1 MDSDSWLPVVS
12 ILSLMLV
19 ACYFATAETAL
30 ASANPN
36 RIKSL
41 AEDRNRRAQKTAA
54 LLDDFD
60 RALTTLLVGTN
71 IVHIA
76 CASLTTLF
84 VKRLWGAGAVAVSTV
99 VLAIVVFFA
108 AEMLPK
114 SFARAYPEEAALALA
129 PSLRTL
135 MTLLSPITVLFS
147 GISKFITRLF
157 GVPDAPTVTED
168 ELYDIIESI
177 GEEGGIEE
185 EASRLIHS
193 ALEFDDITVQQ
204 VLTPRNRMVTVALDD
219 SCEEILSVIRES
231 RHSRLPVY
239 DKTPDNIV
247 GILGIRRYLKAYLAQ
262 GESVSLAE
270 LMDPPY
276 FLPRKRRID
285 DALSEMSGRK
295 QHIAVVR
302 DDFGGV
308 LGIVTVEDILEELV
322 GEIWDEDD
330 DPAQDLAQRQPLPQG
345 EPAFPQGETGP
356 LQQQASSTEGTPSL
370 PDGKAALQDEGAPVS
385 ASGSAPAGEREGP
398 REGAAAGK
406 GSDGPEQAPPGKTPG
421 GSPDAL

>member
-1 MDSDSWLPVVS
+1 
-12 ILSLMLV
+12 MLV

-30 ASANPN
+30 ASANRI

-41 AEDRNRRAQKTAA
+41 ADDGNRRAQKTVA

-108 AEMLPK
+108 AELLPK

-204 VLTPRNRMVTVALDD
+204 VLTPRNHMVTVALDD

-262 GESVSLAE
+262 GENVSLAE

-295 QHIAVVR
+295 QHIAVVC

-330 DPAQDLAQRQPLPQG
+330 DPAQELAEKRPLVQEGAALAQTGTVPAEGGSAQG
-345 EPAFPQGETGP
+345 PDAGNAPAPVGKGP
-356 LQQQASSTEGTPSL
+356 APAEDAPVS
-370 PDGKAALQDEGAPVS
+370 DGKAS
-385 ASGSAPAGEREGP
+385 AKGPDAGNP
-398 REGAAAGK
+398 PAAG
-406 GSDGPEQAPPGKTPG
+406 QQTPPGGEPSG
-421 GSPDAL
+421 RDGSKR

>member
-1 MDSDSWLPVVS
+1 
-12 ILSLMLV
+12 MLV

-30 ASANPN
+30 ASANRI

-41 AEDRNRRAQKTAA
+41 ADDGNRRAQKTVA

-99 VLAIVVFFA
+99 VLAIVFFFA

-204 VLTPRNRMVTVALDD
+204 VLTPRNHMVTVALDD

-262 GESVSLAE
+262 GENVSLAE

-295 QHIAVVR
+295 QHIAVVC

-330 DPAQDLAQRQPLPQG
+330 DPAQELAEKQPLVQEGAVLAQTGTAPAEEDSAQG
-345 EPAFPQGETGP
+345 PDAGNAPAPVGNAPAPAEDAP
-356 LQQQASSTEGTPSL
+356 VS
-370 PDGKAALQDEGAPVS
+370 DGKAS
-385 ASGSAPAGEREGP
+385 AKGPDAGNP
-398 REGAAAGK
+398 PAAG
-406 GSDGPEQAPPGKTPG
+406 QQTPPGGEPSG
-421 GSPDAL
+421 RDGSKR

>member
-1 MDSDSWLPVVS
+1 
-12 ILSLMLV
+12 MLV

-30 ASANPN
+30 ASANRI

-41 AEDRNRRAQKTAA
+41 ADDGNRRAQKTVA

-204 VLTPRNRMVTVALDD
+204 VLTPRNHMVTVALDD

-262 GESVSLAE
+262 GENVSLAE

-295 QHIAVVR
+295 QHIAVVC

-330 DPAQDLAQRQPLPQG
+330 DPAQELAEKQPLVQEGAVLAQTGTAPAEEDSAQG
-345 EPAFPQGETGP
+345 PDAGNAPAPVGKGP
-356 LQQQASSTEGTPSL
+356 APAE
-370 PDGKAALQDEGAPVS
+370 DAPVS
-385 ASGSAPAGEREGP
+385 NGKASAKGPDAGNP
-398 REGAAAGK
+398 PAAG
-406 GSDGPEQAPPGKTPG
+406 QQTPPGGEPSG
-421 GSPDAL
+421 RDGSKR

>member
-1 MDSDSWLPVVS
+1 
-12 ILSLMLV
+12 MLV

-30 ASANPN
+30 ASANRI

-41 AEDRNRRAQKTAA
+41 ADDGNRRAQKTVA

-247 GILGIRRYLKAYLAQ
+247 GILRIRRYLKAYLAQ
-262 GESVSLAE
+262 GENVSLAE

-330 DPAQDLAQRQPLPQG
+330 DPAQELAEKQPLVQEGAALAQTGTAPAEEDSAQG
-345 EPAFPQGETGP
+345 PDAGNAPAPVGNAPAPAEDAP
-356 LQQQASSTEGTPSL
+356 AS
-370 PDGKAALQDEGAPVS
+370 DGKAS
-385 ASGSAPAGEREGP
+385 AKGPDAGNP
-398 REGAAAGK
+398 PAAG
-406 GSDGPEQAPPGKTPG
+406 QQTPPGGEPSG
-421 GSPDAL
+421 RDGSKR

>member
-1 MDSDSWLPVVS
+1 
-12 ILSLMLV
+12 MLV

-30 ASANPN
+30 ASANRI

-41 AEDRNRRAQKTAA
+41 ADDGNRRAQKTVA

-262 GESVSLAE
+262 GENVSLAE

-295 QHIAVVR
+295 QHIAVVC

-330 DPAQDLAQRQPLPQG
+330 DPAQELAEKQPLVQEGAVLAQTGTAPAEEDSAQG
-345 EPAFPQGETGP
+345 PDAGNAPAPVGNAPAPAEDAP
-356 LQQQASSTEGTPSL
+356 VS
-370 PDGKAALQDEGAPVS
+370 DGKAS
-385 ASGSAPAGEREGP
+385 AKGPDAGNP
-398 REGAAAGK
+398 PAAG
-406 GSDGPEQAPPGKTPG
+406 QQTPPGGEPSG
-421 GSPDAL
+421 RDGSKR

>member
-1 MDSDSWLPVVS
+1 
-12 ILSLMLV
+12 MLV

-30 ASANPN
+30 ASANRI

-41 AEDRNRRAQKTAA
+41 ADDGNRRAQKTVA

-204 VLTPRNRMVTVALDD
+204 VLTPRNHMVTVALDD

-262 GESVSLAE
+262 GENVSLAE

-295 QHIAVVR
+295 QHIAVVC

-330 DPAQDLAQRQPLPQG
+330 DPAQELAEKQPLVQEGAALAQTGTAPAEEDSAQG
-345 EPAFPQGETGP
+345 PDAGNAPAPVGNAPAPAEDAP
-356 LQQQASSTEGTPSL
+356 VS
-370 PDGKAALQDEGAPVS
+370 DGKAS
-385 ASGSAPAGEREGP
+385 AKGPDAGNP
-398 REGAAAGK
+398 PAAG
-406 GSDGPEQAPPGKTPG
+406 QQTPPGGEPSG
-421 GSPDAL
+421 RDGSKR

>member
-1 MDSDSWLPVVS
+1 
-12 ILSLMLV
+12 MLV

-30 ASANPN
+30 ASANRI

-41 AEDRNRRAQKTAA
+41 ADDGNRRAQKTVA

-262 GESVSLAE
+262 GENVSLAE

-295 QHIAVVR
+295 QHIAVVC

-330 DPAQDLAQRQPLPQG
+330 DPAQELAEKRPLVQEGAALAQTGTVPAEGGSAQG
-345 EPAFPQGETGP
+345 PDAGNAPAPVGKGP
-356 LQQQASSTEGTPSL
+356 APAEDAPVS
-370 PDGKAALQDEGAPVS
+370 DGKAS
-385 ASGSAPAGEREGP
+385 AKGPDAGNP
-398 REGAAAGK
+398 PAAG
-406 GSDGPEQAPPGKTPG
+406 QQTPPGGEPSG
-421 GSPDAL
+421 RDGSKR

>member
-12 ILSLMLV
+12 IVTLLLA

-30 ASANPN
+30 ASANRI

-41 AEDRNRRAQKTAA
+41 AEDGNRRAQKAAA

-84 VKRLWGAGAVAVSTV
+84 VTRLWGAGAVAVSTV

-114 SFARAYPEEAALALA
+114 SFARAYPENTALALA
-129 PSLRTL
+129 PSLRLL
-135 MTLLSPITVLFS
+135 MTLLTPLTFFFS
-147 GISKFITRLF
+147 NLSKFITRIF
-157 GVPDAPTVTED
+157 GAPATPTVTED

-204 VLTPRNRMVTVALDD
+204 VLTPRNRMVTLALDD
-219 SCEEILSVIRES
+219 SSEEILDTIRS
-231 RHSRLPVY
+231 CRHSRLPVY

-247 GILGIRRYLKAYLAQ
+247 GVLGIRRYLKAYLAQ
-262 GESVSLAE
+262 GGDVFLGE
-270 LMDPPY
+270 LVDPPY

-295 QHIAVVR
+295 QHLAVVR

-330 DPAQDLAQRQPLPQG
+330 DPAQELAEKQPVN
-345 EPAFPQGETGP
+345 PALLEFG
-356 LQQQASSTEGTPSL
+356 QQVASATDAQEAPASL
-370 PDGKAALQDEGAPVS
+370 PNDGAQHPATADGKSGDAADQKA
-385 ASGSAPAGEREGP
+385 
-398 REGAAAGK
+398 
-406 GSDGPEQAPPGKTPG
+406 
-421 GSPDAL
+421 

>member
-1 MDSDSWLPVVS
+1 
-12 ILSLMLV
+12 MLV

-30 ASANPN
+30 ASANRI

-41 AEDRNRRAQKTAA
+41 ADDGNRRAQKTVA

-262 GESVSLAE
+262 GENVSLAE

-330 DPAQDLAQRQPLPQG
+330 DPAQELAEKRPLVQEGAVLAQTGTAPAEGGSAQG
-345 EPAFPQGETGP
+345 PDAGNAPAPVGNAPAPAEDAP
-356 LQQQASSTEGTPSL
+356 VS
-370 PDGKAALQDEGAPVS
+370 DGKAS
-385 ASGSAPAGEREGP
+385 AKGPDAGNP
-398 REGAAAGK
+398 PAAG
-406 GSDGPEQAPPGKTPG
+406 QQTPPGGEPSG
-421 GSPDAL
+421 RDGSKR

>member
-1 MDSDSWLPVVS
+1 
-12 ILSLMLV
+12 MLV

-30 ASANPN
+30 ASANRI

-41 AEDRNRRAQKTAA
+41 ADDGNRRAQKTVA

-71 IVHIA
+71 IVQIA

-204 VLTPRNRMVTVALDD
+204 VLTPRNHMVTVALDD

-262 GESVSLAE
+262 GENVSLAE

-330 DPAQDLAQRQPLPQG
+330 DPAQELAEKQPLVQEGAVLAQTGTAPAEGGSAQG
-345 EPAFPQGETGP
+345 PDAGNAPAPVGKGP
-356 LQQQASSTEGTPSL
+356 APAE
-370 PDGKAALQDEGAPVS
+370 DAPVS
-385 ASGSAPAGEREGP
+385 NGKASAKGPDAGNP
-398 REGAAAGK
+398 PAAG
-406 GSDGPEQAPPGKTPG
+406 QQTPPGGEPSG
-421 GSPDAL
+421 RDGSKR

>member
-1 MDSDSWLPVVS
+1 
-12 ILSLMLV
+12 
-19 ACYFATAETAL
+19 
-30 ASANPN
+30 
-36 RIKSL
+36 
-41 AEDRNRRAQKTAA
+41 
-54 LLDDFD
+54 
-60 RALTTLLVGTN
+60 
-71 IVHIA
+71 
-76 CASLTTLF
+76 
-84 VKRLWGAGAVAVSTV
+84 
-99 VLAIVVFFA
+99 
-108 AEMLPK
+108 MLPK

-129 PSLRTL
+129 PSLRML

-262 GESVSLAE
+262 GENVSLAE

-330 DPAQDLAQRQPLPQG
+330 DPAQELAEKRPLVQEGAALAQTGTVPAEGGSAQG
-345 EPAFPQGETGP
+345 PDAGNAPAPVGKGP
-356 LQQQASSTEGTPSL
+356 APAE
-370 PDGKAALQDEGAPVS
+370 DAPVS
-385 ASGSAPAGEREGP
+385 NGKASAKGPDAGNP
-398 REGAAAGK
+398 PAAG
-406 GSDGPEQAPPGKTPG
+406 QQTPPGGEPSG
-421 GSPDAL
+421 RDGSKR

>member
-1 MDSDSWLPVVS
+1 MDSDSWLPIFAIAAL
-12 ILSLMLV
+12 ILA
-19 ACYFATAETAL
+19 ACYFAMAETAL
-30 ASANPN
+30 ASANRI

-41 AEDRNRRAQKTAA
+41 AEDGDRRAVKVSALIDNFDKT
-54 LLDDFD
+54 
-60 RALTTLLVGTN
+60 LTTLLVGTN

-84 VKRLWGAGAVAVSTV
+84 VTRLWGSGAVVVSTV
-99 VLAIVVFFA
+99 VLAIVVFFV

-114 SFARAYPEEAALALA
+114 SFARSYPEQTALALA
-129 PSLRTL
+129 PSLRL
-135 MTLLSPITVLFS
+135 ILTLLTPLSFLFS
-147 GISKFITRLF
+147 GISKLLTRLF
-157 GVPDAPTVTED
+157 GEKETPTVTED

-204 VLTPRNRMVTVALDD
+204 VLTPRNRMIALSIDD
-219 SCEEILSVIRES
+219 SPEEILSVIREC

-239 DKTPDNIV
+239 RKTPDNIV
-247 GILGIRRYLKAYLAQ
+247 GVLNIRRYLKAYLAQ
-262 GESVSLAE
+262 PAGLSLTE
-270 LMDPPY
+270 LLDPPY

-285 DALSEMSGRK
+285 DALSDMSAHK
-295 QHIAVVR
+295 QHLSVVR

-330 DPAQDLAQRQPLPQG
+330 DPVQELKERAVRN
-345 EPAFPQGETGP
+345 PALKAFEREKTGETED
-356 LQQQASSTEGTPSL
+356 ASS
-370 PDGKAALQDEGAPVS
+370 LQE
-385 ASGSAPAGEREGP
+385 ERSQP
-398 REGAAAGK
+398 
-406 GSDGPEQAPPGKTPG
+406 
-421 GSPDAL
+421 

>member
-1 MDSDSWLPVVS
+1 
-12 ILSLMLV
+12 MLV

-30 ASANPN
+30 ASANRI

-41 AEDRNRRAQKTAA
+41 ADDGNRRAQKTVA

-147 GISKFITRLF
+147 GISKFVTRLF

-262 GESVSLAE
+262 GENVSLAE

-330 DPAQDLAQRQPLPQG
+330 DPAQELAEKQPLVQEGAVLAQTGTAPAEGGSAQG
-345 EPAFPQGETGP
+345 PDAGNAPAPVGNAPAPAEDAP
-356 LQQQASSTEGTPSL
+356 VS
-370 PDGKAALQDEGAPVS
+370 DGKAS
-385 ASGSAPAGEREGP
+385 AKGPDAGNP
-398 REGAAAGK
+398 PAAG
-406 GSDGPEQAPPGKTPG
+406 QQTPPGGEPSG
-421 GSPDAL
+421 RDGSKR

>member
-1 MDSDSWLPVVS
+1 
-12 ILSLMLV
+12 MLV

-30 ASANPN
+30 ASANRI

-41 AEDRNRRAQKTAA
+41 ADDGNRRAQKTVA

-204 VLTPRNRMVTVALDD
+204 VLTPRNHMVTVALDD

-262 GESVSLAE
+262 GENVSLAE

-295 QHIAVVR
+295 QHIAVVC

-330 DPAQDLAQRQPLPQG
+330 DPAQELAEKRPLVQEGAALAQTGTVPAEGGSAQG
-345 EPAFPQGETGP
+345 PDAGNAPAPVGKGP
-356 LQQQASSTEGTPSL
+356 APAEDAPVS
-370 PDGKAALQDEGAPVS
+370 DGKAS
-385 ASGSAPAGEREGP
+385 AKGPDAGNP
-398 REGAAAGK
+398 PAAG
-406 GSDGPEQAPPGKTPG
+406 QQTPPGGEPSG
-421 GSPDAL
+421 RDGSKR

>member
-1 MDSDSWLPVVS
+1 
-12 ILSLMLV
+12 MLV

-30 ASANPN
+30 ASANRI

-41 AEDRNRRAQKTAA
+41 ADDGNRRAQKTVA

-204 VLTPRNRMVTVALDD
+204 VLTPRNHMVTVALDD

-262 GESVSLAE
+262 GENVSLAE

-295 QHIAVVR
+295 QHIAVVC

-330 DPAQDLAQRQPLPQG
+330 DPAQELAEKRPLVQEGAVLAQTGTVPAERGSAQG
-345 EPAFPQGETGP
+345 PDAGNAPAPVGKGP
-356 LQQQASSTEGTPSL
+356 APAE
-370 PDGKAALQDEGAPVS
+370 DAPVS
-385 ASGSAPAGEREGP
+385 NGKASAKGPDAGNP
-398 REGAAAGK
+398 PAAG
-406 GSDGPEQAPPGKTPG
+406 QQTPPGGEPSG
-421 GSPDAL
+421 RDGSKR

>member
-1 MDSDSWLPVVS
+1 
-12 ILSLMLV
+12 MLV

-30 ASANPN
+30 ASANRI

-41 AEDRNRRAQKTAA
+41 AEDGNRRAQKTAA

-262 GESVSLAE
+262 GENVSLAE

-295 QHIAVVR
+295 QHIAVVC

-330 DPAQDLAQRQPLPQG
+330 DPAQELAEKQPLVQEGAVLAQTGTAPAERGSAQG
-345 EPAFPQGETGP
+345 PDAGNAPAPVGNAPAPAEDAP
-356 LQQQASSTEGTPSL
+356 VS
-370 PDGKAALQDEGAPVS
+370 DGKAS
-385 ASGSAPAGEREGP
+385 AKGPDAGNP
-398 REGAAAGK
+398 PAAG
-406 GSDGPEQAPPGKTPG
+406 QQTPPGGEPSG
-421 GSPDAL
+421 RDGSKR

>member
-1 MDSDSWLPVVS
+1 
-12 ILSLMLV
+12 MLV

-30 ASANPN
+30 ASANRI

-41 AEDRNRRAQKTAA
+41 ADDGNRRAQKTVA

-135 MTLLSPITVLFS
+135 MTLLYPITVLFS

-262 GESVSLAE
+262 GENVSLAE

-295 QHIAVVR
+295 QHIAVVC

-330 DPAQDLAQRQPLPQG
+330 DPAQELAEKQPLVQEGAVLAQTGTAPAEEDSAQG
-345 EPAFPQGETGP
+345 PDAGNAPAPVGNAPAPAEDAP
-356 LQQQASSTEGTPSL
+356 AS
-370 PDGKAALQDEGAPVS
+370 DGKAS
-385 ASGSAPAGEREGP
+385 AKGPDAGNP
-398 REGAAAGK
+398 PAAG
-406 GSDGPEQAPPGKTPG
+406 QQTPPGGEPSG
-421 GSPDAL
+421 RDGSKR

>member
-1 MDSDSWLPVVS
+1 
-12 ILSLMLV
+12 MLV

-30 ASANPN
+30 ASANRI

-41 AEDRNRRAQKTAA
+41 ADDGNRRAQKTVA

-204 VLTPRNRMVTVALDD
+204 VLTPRNHMVTVALDD

-262 GESVSLAE
+262 GENVSLAE

-295 QHIAVVR
+295 QHIAVVC

-330 DPAQDLAQRQPLPQG
+330 DPAQELAEKQPLVQEGAVLAQTGTAPAEGGSAQG
-345 EPAFPQGETGP
+345 PDAGNAPAPVGNAPAPAEDAP
-356 LQQQASSTEGTPSL
+356 VS
-370 PDGKAALQDEGAPVS
+370 DGKAS
-385 ASGSAPAGEREGP
+385 AKGPDAGNP
-398 REGAAAGK
+398 PAAG
-406 GSDGPEQAPPGKTPG
+406 QQTPPGGEPSG
-421 GSPDAL
+421 RDGSKR

>member
-1 MDSDSWLPVVS
+1 
-12 ILSLMLV
+12 MLV

-30 ASANPN
+30 ASANRI

-41 AEDRNRRAQKTAA
+41 TDDGNRRAQKTVA

-262 GESVSLAE
+262 GENVSLAE

-295 QHIAVVR
+295 QHIAVVC

-330 DPAQDLAQRQPLPQG
+330 DPAQELAEKQPLVQEGAVLAQTGTAPAEGGSAQG
-345 EPAFPQGETGP
+345 SDAGNAPAPVGNAPAPAEDAP
-356 LQQQASSTEGTPSL
+356 VS
-370 PDGKAALQDEGAPVS
+370 DGKAS
-385 ASGSAPAGEREGP
+385 AKGPDAGNP
-398 REGAAAGK
+398 PAAG
-406 GSDGPEQAPPGKTPG
+406 QQTPPGGEPSG
-421 GSPDAL
+421 RDGSKR

>member
-1 MDSDSWLPVVS
+1 M
-12 ILSLMLV
+12 
-19 ACYFATAETAL
+19 
-30 ASANPN
+30 
-36 RIKSL
+36 
-41 AEDRNRRAQKTAA
+41 
-54 LLDDFD
+54 
-60 RALTTLLVGTN
+60 GTN
-71 IVHIA
+71 IVQIA

-204 VLTPRNRMVTVALDD
+204 VLTPRNHMVTVALDD

-262 GESVSLAE
+262 GENVSLAE

-295 QHIAVVR
+295 QHIAVVC

-330 DPAQDLAQRQPLPQG
+330 DPAQELAEKQPLVQEGAVLAQTGTAPAEGGSAQG
-345 EPAFPQGETGP
+345 PDAGNAPAPVGKGP
-356 LQQQASSTEGTPSL
+356 APAE
-370 PDGKAALQDEGAPVS
+370 DAPVS
-385 ASGSAPAGEREGP
+385 NGKASAKGPDAGNP
-398 REGAAAGK
+398 PAAG
-406 GSDGPEQAPPGKTPG
+406 QQTPPGGEPSG
-421 GSPDAL
+421 RDGSKR

>member
-1 MDSDSWLPVVS
+1 
-12 ILSLMLV
+12 MLV

-30 ASANPN
+30 ASANRI

-41 AEDRNRRAQKTAA
+41 ADDGNRRAQKTVA

-262 GESVSLAE
+262 GENVSLAE

-330 DPAQDLAQRQPLPQG
+330 DPAQELAEKQPLVQEGAALAQTGTAPAEEDSAQG
-345 EPAFPQGETGP
+345 PDAGNAPAPVGNAPAPAEDAP
-356 LQQQASSTEGTPSL
+356 AS
-370 PDGKAALQDEGAPVS
+370 DGKAS
-385 ASGSAPAGEREGP
+385 AKGPDAGNP
-398 REGAAAGK
+398 PAAG
-406 GSDGPEQAPPGKTPG
+406 QQTPPGGEPSG
-421 GSPDAL
+421 RDGSKR

>member
-1 MDSDSWLPVVS
+1 
-12 ILSLMLV
+12 MLV

-30 ASANPN
+30 ASANRI

-41 AEDRNRRAQKTAA
+41 ADDGNRRAQKTVA

-204 VLTPRNRMVTVALDD
+204 VLTPRNHMVTVALDD

-262 GESVSLAE
+262 GENVSLAE

-295 QHIAVVR
+295 QHIAVVC

-330 DPAQDLAQRQPLPQG
+330 DPAQELAEKRPLVQEGAALAQTGTVPAERGSAQG
-345 EPAFPQGETGP
+345 PDAGNAPAPVGKGP
-356 LQQQASSTEGTPSL
+356 APAE
-370 PDGKAALQDEGAPVS
+370 DAPVS
-385 ASGSAPAGEREGP
+385 NGKASAKGPDAGNP
-398 REGAAAGK
+398 PAAG
-406 GSDGPEQAPPGKTPG
+406 QQTPPGGEPSG
-421 GSPDAL
+421 RDGSKR

>member
-1 MDSDSWLPVVS
+1 
-12 ILSLMLV
+12 MLV

-30 ASANPN
+30 ASANRI

-41 AEDRNRRAQKTAA
+41 ADDGNRRAQKTVA

-204 VLTPRNRMVTVALDD
+204 VLTPRNHMVTVALDD

-262 GESVSLAE
+262 GENVSLAE

-295 QHIAVVR
+295 QHIAVVC

-330 DPAQDLAQRQPLPQG
+330 DPAQELAEKQPLVQEGAALAQTGTVPAERGSAQG
-345 EPAFPQGETGP
+345 PDAGNAPAPVGNAPAPAEDAP
-356 LQQQASSTEGTPSL
+356 VS
-370 PDGKAALQDEGAPVS
+370 DGKAS
-385 ASGSAPAGEREGP
+385 AKGPDAGNP
-398 REGAAAGK
+398 PAAG
-406 GSDGPEQAPPGKTPG
+406 QQTPPGGEPSG
-421 GSPDAL
+421 RDGSKR

>member
-1 MDSDSWLPVVS
+1 MDSDSWLPIVS

-30 ASANPN
+30 ASANRI

-41 AEDRNRRAQKTAA
+41 ADDGNRRAQKTVA

-262 GESVSLAE
+262 GENVSLAE

-330 DPAQDLAQRQPLPQG
+330 DPAQELAEKRPLVQEGAVLAQTGTAPAEEDSAQG
-345 EPAFPQGETGP
+345 PDAGNAPAPVGNAPAPAEDAP
-356 LQQQASSTEGTPSL
+356 VS
-370 PDGKAALQDEGAPVS
+370 DGKAS
-385 ASGSAPAGEREGP
+385 AKGPDAGNP
-398 REGAAAGK
+398 PAAG
-406 GSDGPEQAPPGKTPG
+406 QQTPPGGEPSG
-421 GSPDAL
+421 RDGSKR

>member
-1 MDSDSWLPVVS
+1 
-12 ILSLMLV
+12 MLV

-30 ASANPN
+30 ASANRI

-41 AEDRNRRAQKTAA
+41 ADDGNRRAQKTVA

-262 GESVSLAE
+262 GENVSLAE

-295 QHIAVVR
+295 QHIAVVC

-330 DPAQDLAQRQPLPQG
+330 DPAQELAEKQPLVQEGAVLAQTGTAPAEGGSAQG
-345 EPAFPQGETGP
+345 SDAGNAPAPVGKGP
-356 LQQQASSTEGTPSL
+356 APAE
-370 PDGKAALQDEGAPVS
+370 DAPVS
-385 ASGSAPAGEREGP
+385 NGKASAKGPDAGNP
-398 REGAAAGK
+398 PAAG
-406 GSDGPEQAPPGKTPG
+406 QQTPPGGEPSG
-421 GSPDAL
+421 RDGSKR

>member
-1 MDSDSWLPVVS
+1 
-12 ILSLMLV
+12 MLV

-30 ASANPN
+30 ASANRI

-41 AEDRNRRAQKTAA
+41 ADDGNRRAQKTVA

-204 VLTPRNRMVTVALDD
+204 VLTPRNHMVTVALDD

-262 GESVSLAE
+262 GENVSLAE

-295 QHIAVVR
+295 QHIAVVC

-330 DPAQDLAQRQPLPQG
+330 DPAQELAEKQPLVQEGAVLAQTGTAPAEGGSAQG
-345 EPAFPQGETGP
+345 PDAGNAPAPVGKGP
-356 LQQQASSTEGTPSL
+356 APAE
-370 PDGKAALQDEGAPVS
+370 DAPVS
-385 ASGSAPAGEREGP
+385 NGKASAKGPDAGNP
-398 REGAAAGK
+398 PAAG
-406 GSDGPEQAPPGKTPG
+406 QQTPPGGEPSG
-421 GSPDAL
+421 RDGSKR

>member
-1 MDSDSWLPVVS
+1 
-12 ILSLMLV
+12 MLV

-30 ASANPN
+30 ASANRI

-41 AEDRNRRAQKTAA
+41 ADDGNRRAQKTVA

-262 GESVSLAE
+262 GENVSLAE

-330 DPAQDLAQRQPLPQG
+330 DPAQELAEKQPLVQEGAVLAQTGTAPAEGGSAQG
-345 EPAFPQGETGP
+345 PDAGNAPAPVGNAPAPAEDAP
-356 LQQQASSTEGTPSL
+356 VS
-370 PDGKAALQDEGAPVS
+370 DGKAS
-385 ASGSAPAGEREGP
+385 AKGPDAGNP
-398 REGAAAGK
+398 PAAG
-406 GSDGPEQAPPGKTPG
+406 QQTPPGGEPSG
-421 GSPDAL
+421 RDGSKR

>member
-1 MDSDSWLPVVS
+1 
-12 ILSLMLV
+12 MLV

-30 ASANPN
+30 ASANRI

-41 AEDRNRRAQKTAA
+41 ADDGNRRAQKTVA

-262 GESVSLAE
+262 GENVSLAE

-295 QHIAVVR
+295 QHIAVVC

-330 DPAQDLAQRQPLPQG
+330 DPAQELAEKRPLVQ
-345 EPAFPQGETGP
+345 
-356 LQQQASSTEGTPSL
+356 
-370 PDGKAALQDEGAPVS
+370 
-385 ASGSAPAGEREGP
+385 
-398 REGAAAGK
+398 EGAALAQTGTAPAEEDSAQGPDAGNAPAPVGK
-406 GSDGPEQAPPGKTPG
+406 GPAPAEDAPASNGKASAKGPDAGNPPAAGQQTPPGGEPSG
-421 GSPDAL
+421 RDGSKR

>member
-1 MDSDSWLPVVS
+1 
-12 ILSLMLV
+12 MLV

-30 ASANPN
+30 ASANRI

-41 AEDRNRRAQKTAA
+41 ADDGNRRAQKTVA

-262 GESVSLAE
+262 GENVSLAE

-295 QHIAVVR
+295 QHIAVVC

-330 DPAQDLAQRQPLPQG
+330 DPAQELAEKQPLVQEGAVLAQTGTAPAEGGSAQG
-345 EPAFPQGETGP
+345 PDAGNAPAPVGKGP
-356 LQQQASSTEGTPSL
+356 APAE
-370 PDGKAALQDEGAPVS
+370 DAPVS
-385 ASGSAPAGEREGP
+385 NGKASAQGPDAGNP
-398 REGAAAGK
+398 PAAG
-406 GSDGPEQAPPGKTPG
+406 QQTPPGGEPSG
-421 GSPDAL
+421 RDGSKR

>member
-1 MDSDSWLPVVS
+1 
-12 ILSLMLV
+12 MLV

-30 ASANPN
+30 ASANRI

-41 AEDRNRRAQKTAA
+41 ADDGNRRAQKTVA

-262 GESVSLAE
+262 GENVSLAE

-295 QHIAVVR
+295 QHIAVVC

-330 DPAQDLAQRQPLPQG
+330 DPAQELAEKQPLVQEGAVLAQTGTAPAEGGSAQG
-345 EPAFPQGETGP
+345 SDAGNAPAPVGNAPAPAEDAP
-356 LQQQASSTEGTPSL
+356 VS
-370 PDGKAALQDEGAPVS
+370 DGKAS
-385 ASGSAPAGEREGP
+385 AKGPDAGNP
-398 REGAAAGK
+398 PAAG
-406 GSDGPEQAPPGKTPG
+406 QQTPPGGEPSG
-421 GSPDAL
+421 RDGSKR

>member
-1 MDSDSWLPVVS
+1 
-12 ILSLMLV
+12 MLV

-30 ASANPN
+30 ASANRI

-41 AEDRNRRAQKTAA
+41 ADDGNRRAQKTVA

-262 GESVSLAE
+262 GENVSLAE

-295 QHIAVVR
+295 QHIAVVC

-308 LGIVTVEDILEELV
+308 LGIVAVEDILEELV

-330 DPAQDLAQRQPLPQG
+330 DPAQELAEKQPLVQEGAVLAQTGTAPAEEDSAQG
-345 EPAFPQGETGP
+345 PDAGNAPAPVGNAPAPAEDAP
-356 LQQQASSTEGTPSL
+356 VS
-370 PDGKAALQDEGAPVS
+370 DGKAS
-385 ASGSAPAGEREGP
+385 AKGPDAGNP
-398 REGAAAGK
+398 PAAG
-406 GSDGPEQAPPGKTPG
+406 QQTPPGGEPSG
-421 GSPDAL
+421 RDGSKR

>member
-1 MDSDSWLPVVS
+1 
-12 ILSLMLV
+12 MLV

-30 ASANPN
+30 ASANRI

-41 AEDRNRRAQKTAA
+41 ADDGNRRAQKTAA

-71 IVHIA
+71 IVQIA

-204 VLTPRNRMVTVALDD
+204 VLTPRNHMVTVALDD

-262 GESVSLAE
+262 GENVSLAE

-295 QHIAVVR
+295 QHIAVVC

-330 DPAQDLAQRQPLPQG
+330 DPAQELAEKQPLVQEGAVLAQTGTAPAERGSAQG
-345 EPAFPQGETGP
+345 PDAGNAPAPVGNAPAPAEDAP
-356 LQQQASSTEGTPSL
+356 VS
-370 PDGKAALQDEGAPVS
+370 DGKAS
-385 ASGSAPAGEREGP
+385 AKGPDAGNP
-398 REGAAAGK
+398 PAAG
-406 GSDGPEQAPPGKTPG
+406 QQTPPGGEPSG
-421 GSPDAL
+421 RDGSKR

>member
-1 MDSDSWLPVVS
+1 
-12 ILSLMLV
+12 MLV

-30 ASANPN
+30 ASANRI

-41 AEDRNRRAQKTAA
+41 ADDGNRRAQKTVA

-147 GISKFITRLF
+147 GISKFVTRLF

-262 GESVSLAE
+262 GENVSLAE

-295 QHIAVVR
+295 QHIAVVC

-330 DPAQDLAQRQPLPQG
+330 DPAQELAEKQPLVQEGAVLAQTGTAPAEEDSAQG
-345 EPAFPQGETGP
+345 PDAGNAPAPVGNAPAPAEDAP
-356 LQQQASSTEGTPSL
+356 VS
-370 PDGKAALQDEGAPVS
+370 DGKAS
-385 ASGSAPAGEREGP
+385 AKGPDAGNP
-398 REGAAAGK
+398 PAAG
-406 GSDGPEQAPPGKTPG
+406 QQTPPGGEPSG
-421 GSPDAL
+421 RDGSKR

>member
-1 MDSDSWLPVVS
+1 
-12 ILSLMLV
+12 MLV

-30 ASANPN
+30 ASANRI

-41 AEDRNRRAQKTAA
+41 ADDGNRRAQKTVA

-204 VLTPRNRMVTVALDD
+204 VLTPRNHMVTVALDD

-262 GESVSLAE
+262 GENVSLAE

-330 DPAQDLAQRQPLPQG
+330 DPAQELAEKQPLVQEGAVLAQTGTAPAEGGSAQG
-345 EPAFPQGETGP
+345 PDAGNAPAPVGNAPAPAEDAP
-356 LQQQASSTEGTPSL
+356 VS
-370 PDGKAALQDEGAPVS
+370 DGKAS
-385 ASGSAPAGEREGP
+385 AKGPDAGNP
-398 REGAAAGK
+398 PAAG
-406 GSDGPEQAPPGKTPG
+406 QQTPPGGEPSG
-421 GSPDAL
+421 RDGSKR

>member
-1 MDSDSWLPVVS
+1 
-12 ILSLMLV
+12 MLV

-30 ASANPN
+30 ASANRI

-41 AEDRNRRAQKTAA
+41 ADDGNRRAQKTVA

-204 VLTPRNRMVTVALDD
+204 VLTPRNHMVTVALDD

-262 GESVSLAE
+262 GENVSLAE

-295 QHIAVVR
+295 QHIAVVC

-330 DPAQDLAQRQPLPQG
+330 DPAQELAEKQPLVQEGAVLAQTGTAPAEEDSAQG
-345 EPAFPQGETGP
+345 PDAGNAPAPVGNAPAPAEDAP
-356 LQQQASSTEGTPSL
+356 VS
-370 PDGKAALQDEGAPVS
+370 DGKAS
-385 ASGSAPAGEREGP
+385 AKGPDAGNP
-398 REGAAAGK
+398 PAAG
-406 GSDGPEQAPPGKTPG
+406 QQTPPGGEPSG
-421 GSPDAL
+421 RDGSKR

>member
-1 MDSDSWLPVVS
+1 
-12 ILSLMLV
+12 MLV

-30 ASANPN
+30 ASANRI

-41 AEDRNRRAQKTAA
+41 ADDGNRRAQKTVA

-262 GESVSLAE
+262 GENVSLAE

-295 QHIAVVR
+295 QHIAVVC

-330 DPAQDLAQRQPLPQG
+330 DPAQELAEKRPLVQEGAVLAQTGTAPAEGGSAQG
-345 EPAFPQGETGP
+345 PDAGNAPAPVGNAPAPAEDAP
-356 LQQQASSTEGTPSL
+356 VS
-370 PDGKAALQDEGAPVS
+370 DGKAS
-385 ASGSAPAGEREGP
+385 AKGPDAGNP
-398 REGAAAGK
+398 PAAG
-406 GSDGPEQAPPGKTPG
+406 QQTPPGGEPSG
-421 GSPDAL
+421 RDGSKR

>member
-1 MDSDSWLPVVS
+1 
-12 ILSLMLV
+12 MLV

-30 ASANPN
+30 ASANRI

-41 AEDRNRRAQKTAA
+41 ADDGNRRAQKTVA

-204 VLTPRNRMVTVALDD
+204 VLTPRNHMVTVALDD

-262 GESVSLAE
+262 GENVSLAE

-295 QHIAVVR
+295 QHIAVVC

-330 DPAQDLAQRQPLPQG
+330 DPAQELAEKQPLVQEGAVLAQTGTAPAEGGSAQG
-345 EPAFPQGETGP
+345 SDAGNAPAPVGNAPAPAEDAP
-356 LQQQASSTEGTPSL
+356 VS
-370 PDGKAALQDEGAPVS
+370 DGKAS
-385 ASGSAPAGEREGP
+385 AKGPDAGNP
-398 REGAAAGK
+398 PAAG
-406 GSDGPEQAPPGKTPG
+406 QQTPPGGEPSG
-421 GSPDAL
+421 RDGSKR